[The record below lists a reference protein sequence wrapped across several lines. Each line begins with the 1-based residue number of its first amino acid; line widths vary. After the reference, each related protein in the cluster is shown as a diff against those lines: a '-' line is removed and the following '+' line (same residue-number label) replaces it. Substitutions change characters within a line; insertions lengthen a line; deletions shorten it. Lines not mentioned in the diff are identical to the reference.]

1 MMDFRGFWCRQVH
14 AEAGAVKAQSIVSIQ
29 AVEQQRQV
37 QGVYTHCAAA
47 TRKNPFW
54 ADIEGVRPQASTR

>member
-1 MMDFRGFWCRQVH
+1 M
-14 AEAGAVKAQSIVSIQ
+14 KAQGIVSIQ
-29 AVEQQRQV
+29 AMEQQHRV

-47 TRKNPFW
+47 TRKNAFW